1 MATDIGKR
9 IAHHRRRARTSAEK
23 LAERCAEL
31 GMPSL
36 SRIVITKLENGRRP
50 VVSVA
55 ELMILAQAL
64 DIPPILLLFPIGHSD
79 GDCEI
84 APGRKLPTWDAALWF
99 MGQARLRVTPEGV
112 STEYAGPDDTIP
124 LFVRHDEL
132 VERWLLSAAELKADV
147 LKDLR
152 RHRARMRDHGLM
164 PPDLPL
170 ELHVLEQQEI
180 GD

>member
-1 MATDIGKR
+1 M
-9 IAHHRRRARTSAEK
+9 SAEK

-50 VVSVA
+50 TVSVA
-55 ELMILAQAL
+55 ELMIFAQAL
-64 DIPPILLLFPIGHSD
+64 EIPPLMLLFPIGQSD
-79 GDCEI
+79 LDCEI
-84 APGRKLPTWDAALWF
+84 APDRELSPWDAALWF

-112 STEYAGPDDTIP
+112 STEYTGPDDTIP

-132 VERWLLSAAELKADV
+132 VERWLLSSAELKADV
-147 LKDLR
+147 FKDLR
-152 RHRARMRDHGLM
+152 RHRARMREHGLTL
-164 PPDLPL
+164 PDLPF
-170 ELHVLEQQEI
+170 ELHVLEQHRSAAAEG